1 MVATLALEELI
12 IESMDDTD
20 VMVYLTVGF
29 HSDKSLVIRLE
40 YTDSN
45 HPDEGYVK
53 DARIDKEAAY
63 RMAVRLRVGL
73 LDLPTYL
80 SKRFGRE
87 VGVPTPS
94 EGGPAFEELLYFVR
108 SCGIRYAIKK
118 YK

>member
-1 MVATLALEELI
+1 M
-12 IESMDDTD
+12 
-20 VMVYLTVGF
+20 
-29 HSDKSLVIRLE
+29 IRME

-73 LDLPTYL
+73 LDLPAYL

-87 VGVPTPS
+87 VGVPAPS
-94 EGGPAFEELLYFVR
+94 EGVPAFEELLYFVR

>member
-73 LDLPTYL
+73 LDLPAYL

-94 EGGPAFEELLYFVR
+94 EGVLAFEELLYFVR

>member
-45 HPDEGYVK
+45 HPDEDYVK
-53 DARIDKEAAY
+53 EARIDKEDAY

-73 LDLPTYL
+73 LDLPAYL

-87 VGVPTPS
+87 VGVPAPS
-94 EGGPAFEELLYFVR
+94 EGGRRLKNCSISSAVAA
-108 SCGIRYAIKK
+108 YAMQ
-118 YK
+118 